1 MESEDRIVMGKVN
14 EAALGDGDTL
24 VQVWTDNPTFSMGE
38 LTLPTVKAKIDDLRA
53 KDKLVDD
60 ARTDLSRLVDEANDA
75 RDEIAQIVTR
85 GRSGIR
91 ATFGPNS
98 PQYAQV
104 GGTRAS
110 ERKPRSTK
118 KAVSKTP

>member
-1 MESEDRIVMGKVN
+1 MGKVN
-14 EAALGDGDTL
+14 EAALGDADTL

-38 LTLPTVKAKIDDLRA
+38 LTLPMVKAKIDDLRA
-53 KDKLVDD
+53 KDKSVDD

-110 ERKPRSTK
+110 ERKPRTSK
-118 KAVSKTP
+118 KTGGVVAKP

>member
-1 MESEDRIVMGKVN
+1 MGKVN
-14 EAALGDGDTL
+14 ESALSDADTL

-38 LTLPTVKAKIDDLRA
+38 LTLPNVKAKIDDLRA
-53 KDKLVDD
+53 KDKAVDD
-60 ARTDLSRLVDEANDA
+60 ARTVLSRLIDEANDA
-75 RDEIAQIVTR
+75 CAEIEQIVTR

-104 GGTRAS
+104 GGTRSS
-110 ERKPRSTK
+110 ERKPSRSK
-118 KAVSKTP
+118 KADVKTP

>member
-1 MESEDRIVMGKVN
+1 MTNPGTYAASNAGVANFNLAAVSSRPRQSHKLHAAGRASLMESEDRIVMGILN

-60 ARTDLSRLVDEANDA
+60 ARTDLYGA
-75 RDEIAQIVTR
+75 R
-85 GRSGIR
+85 
-91 ATFGPNS
+91 
-98 PQYAQV
+98 
-104 GGTRAS
+104 
-110 ERKPRSTK
+110 
-118 KAVSKTP
+118 